1 MATDVGSD
9 ELSDTAGGEHNQL
22 QRLGKYRIEKR
33 IGAGGMGTVF
43 LAVDTDLNRTVALK
57 VLPKDRA
64 ANPVLVRRFKAE
76 GQAAA
81 QMEHPNIV
89 RVFEAGEADGF
100 LYMALE
106 YVEGIDVYELVER
119 RGVIPVKRST
129 DIIRQT
135 ALALQHA
142 HEKGIVHRD
151 IKPSNLLI
159 KRDGSVK
166 LADMGLARSVD
177 ETLETNITRA
187 GTTVGTVD
195 YMSPE
200 QARNSKAA
208 DVRSDIYSLG
218 CTWYHMLTGHPPFP
232 EGGMT
237 NKLQAHAV
245 STRPDRRHHPADDG
259 LQARGSI

>member
-1 MATDVGSD
+1 
-9 ELSDTAGGEHNQL
+9 
-22 QRLGKYRIEKR
+22 
-33 IGAGGMGTVF
+33 
-43 LAVDTDLNRTVALK
+43 
-57 VLPKDRA
+57 
-64 ANPVLVRRFKAE
+64 
-76 GQAAA
+76 
-81 QMEHPNIV
+81 
-89 RVFEAGEADGF
+89 
-100 LYMALE
+100 
-106 YVEGIDVYELVER
+106 
-119 RGVIPVKRST
+119 
-129 DIIRQT
+129 
-135 ALALQHA
+135 
-142 HEKGIVHRD
+142 
-151 IKPSNLLI
+151 I

-218 CTWYHMLTGHPPFP
+218 CTWYHMLTGHPPFH

-245 STRPDRRHHPADDG
+245 STRPDPRAENDRVPEGIVAIIQRMMAIKPEDRYQTPQELLDDLEAAGKMHRTVDQAALAALADEGMATPTAEVDVEPVVRVG
-259 LQARGSI
+259 DIDECDLAALRESGEHDTSPSPRGPLEASPKTSKDTDSRAKRKDR